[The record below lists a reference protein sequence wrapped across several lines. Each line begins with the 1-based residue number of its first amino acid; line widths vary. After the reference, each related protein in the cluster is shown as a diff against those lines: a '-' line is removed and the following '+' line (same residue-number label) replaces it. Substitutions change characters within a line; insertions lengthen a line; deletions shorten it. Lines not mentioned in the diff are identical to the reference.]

1 MENDD
6 VSYLER
12 VDMLKSIMRHYA
24 GEHDM
29 WFRCQNY
36 YEVDIFWLIWKRKT
50 GMVYK
55 SGNWL
60 NVISIKTNGPDPG
73 IILRQLCGVGALR
86 IQAYDS
92 DNLFTW
98 FSDWFPIRPNPHRHR
113 RLSALPS
120 NLTNEQIIVKLH
132 ECVALLS
139 EPL

>member
-1 MENDD
+1 MRSDD

-12 VDMLKSIMRHYA
+12 VEALISIMRHYA
-24 GEHDM
+24 REHDM
-29 WFRCQNY
+29 WFRYVNR
-36 YEVDIFWLIWKRKT
+36 YEVDTFRLIWKRKT

-60 NVISIKTNGPDPG
+60 NVIYIMTNGPDPG
-73 IILRQLCGVGALR
+73 IILHQMCGVGALR
-86 IQAYDS
+86 MQAYYS

-98 FSDWFPIRPNPHRHR
+98 FSDWFPVRSNPIRRMK
-113 RLSALPS
+113 LSALPVT
-120 NLTNEQIIVKLH
+120 LTDEQIIVKLH